1 MLKPVN
7 RTTLHREV
15 MQQMTAA
22 IREGQWEV
30 GSKLPGEMALAEIF
44 QVSRTCIREV
54 LKALAYSGVVE
65 SRSGVG
71 TFLLEMPHEDLGL
84 NVVDML
90 TTSSYTELL
99 EMRKLLEGQAAY
111 WASERATPEDLDR
124 LGKVLAG
131 EGEETLNQIHYNF
144 HTCIVAL
151 SKNSILIHMVTEL
164 LAEFKKL
171 RDLNFTILP
180 DADRLEHWQVFEA
193 IQNGPPARA
202 RKLMSQ
208 HVDFVWKKSLK
219 QTTVT
224 DIPGKGTPKEPL
236 GAR

>member
-1 MLKPVN
+1 MLKPTN

-30 GSKLPGEMALAEIF
+30 GSKLPGEMALSEIF

-84 NVVDML
+84 SVVDML

-144 HTCIVAL
+144 HTCIGEL

-164 LAEFKKL
+164 LAEFKKNKRFKFYYL
-171 RDLNFTILP
+171 
-180 DADRLEHWQVFEA
+180 
-193 IQNGPPARA
+193 ARCG
-202 RKLMSQ
+202 S
-208 HVDFVWKKSLK
+208 F
-219 QTTVT
+219 
-224 DIPGKGTPKEPL
+224 GTL
-236 GAR
+236 ASV